1 MLDRGGARPVVRRK
15 TQCGLAA
22 VCDRRG
28 TWCTCVWGV
37 FFFRYRTVSRVVS
50 RDQFSDLLRACVVL
64 SFAHNLFGVASK
76 FVSMRTEV
84 IMLRVD
90 ILSCSW
96 ECA

>member
-1 MLDRGGARPVVRRK
+1 M
-15 TQCGLAA
+15 
-22 VCDRRG
+22 
-28 TWCTCVWGV
+28 
-37 FFFRYRTVSRVVS
+37 SHVVS

-64 SFAHNLFGVASK
+64 SFAHDLFGVASK

-84 IMLRVD
+84 NMLRVD